1 MNGIVIWI
9 QDKLQKSN
17 GQKLFFFTKNWNP
30 IKMNKQY
37 FVIAKIFYARYI
49 SKTNRSCS
57 RLWFI
62 VKYEKD

>member
-1 MNGIVIWI
+1 
-9 QDKLQKSN
+9 
-17 GQKLFFFTKNWNP
+17 
-30 IKMNKQY
+30 MNKQY